1 MPATRGNAFANRQ
14 CRLEFFFLGE
24 FFCFEAQCNRLIKSK
39 ATKANC
45 SQPSNTNL
53 SINTQKHTMC
63 QLTSTRVVNVPTLVL
78 NKSVLANVPQKE
90 EESPKQEFGSYG
102 DYWGVDE
109 LAFPVKTTRTFATS
123 SSSGS
128 LKSVEMCSSYGSYW
142 GLDQE

>member
-1 MPATRGNAFANRQ
+1 
-14 CRLEFFFLGE
+14 
-24 FFCFEAQCNRLIKSK
+24 
-39 ATKANC
+39 
-45 SQPSNTNL
+45 
-53 SINTQKHTMC
+53 MC